1 MRTLLGLVIGTDVQA
16 YDADPRRVGGRDER
30 RGQAALFHW
39 HSDGDGDDVVG
50 FARTVIDDSDQNA
63 MRTTL
68 GIGSIASLPE
78 TSIAEFRNNTSGRGL
93 STDKVWSAA
102 DYVSLTDAATI
113 AVDMSTGI
121 NFTVTI
127 GGNRT
132 LGNPTNTKMASLA

>member
-1 MRTLLGLVIGTDVQA
+1 MTPISPRWRDVTSGADKLPYFTGAATATVTTLSA
-16 YDADPRRVGGRDER
+16 
-30 RGQAALFHW
+30 
-39 HSDGDGDDVVG
+39 

-68 GIGSIASLPE
+68 GIGSVASLPE
-78 TSIAEFRNNTSGRGL
+78 TSIAEFRANTSGRGL

-102 DYVSLTDAATI
+102 DYVNLTDAATI